1 MRKQTK
7 ILVLALATLCML
19 TGCAGK
25 EEEKTKVVLPEPT
38 EKTIVLKEE
47 KLQIENIS
55 PYDGIYIEKGDD
67 ENKDRVEGVYAL
79 SFTNTSE
86 QTIEKATLV
95 FSDGTQE
102 LNFYMEMVP
111 YGHTVT
117 VVEYDKKA
125 VKSGDLEPISC
136 EISYLQDAL
145 EDQDGFELIE
155 SDYGSCV
162 LENKT
167 GQELQKAEIY
177 YRRAYENGTLG
188 GICYKEVLEDVIV
201 DELVFANPVYWS
213 DKCAIVNTLIYPEV
227 GETN

>member
-7 ILVLALATLCML
+7 ILALLLAALCML
-19 TGCAGK
+19 TSCAGK
-25 EEEKTKVVLPEPT
+25 EADKTKVVLPEPT

-47 KLQIENIS
+47 NLQIENIS

-102 LNFYMEMVP
+102 LNFYLEMLP

-117 VVEYDKKA
+117 VVEYDKKT
-125 VKSGDLEPISC
+125 VKSGDIEPISC
-136 EISYLQDAL
+136 EISYLQEGLEDMQSVQLLESEYGSIVMENTTAL
-145 EDQDGFELIE
+145 EIPK
-155 SDYGSCV
+155 V
-162 LENKT
+162 
-167 GQELQKAEIY
+167 EIY
-177 YRRAYENGTLG
+177 YRRAYDNGTLG
-188 GICYKEVLEDVIV
+188 GICYKEVLEDLGPGDIV
-201 DELVFANPVYWS
+201 FPDPDYWS
-213 DKCAIVNTLIYPEV
+213 DKSVIVNILLYPDV
-227 GETN
+227 SETN

>member
-7 ILVLALATLCML
+7 ILVLLLAALCML

-25 EEEKTKVVLPEPT
+25 EEDKTKVVLPEPT

-102 LNFYMEMVP
+102 LNFYLEMVP

-125 VKSGDLEPISC
+125 VKSGDLEPVSC
-136 EISYLQDAL
+136 EISYLQEGMEDSENIRVTSDGYGAL
-145 EDQDGFELIE
+145 M
-155 SDYGSCV
+155 V
-162 LENKT
+162 ENRTLTDLPKV
-167 GQELQKAEIY
+167 EVY

-188 GICYKEVLEDVIV
+188 GPCYCVTLENMQGTEVAFPEA
-201 DELVFANPVYWS
+201 EYWS
-213 DKCAIVNTLIYPEV
+213 EHSAVVNVLIYPDLSKAQ
-227 GETN
+227 